1 MKITDTIEE
10 QGGLVV
16 LLLKVLK
23 KKWGLFLLLGVV
35 FAALGFF
42 YATLKQPVYESRLTF
57 ALDDGGGESGVSD
70 AISLASQFGIN
81 IGGSGGNHVF
91 GSDNIIEIMVSRR
104 VVERTLLSV
113 DTFDNKPYT
122 LIGYYLDK
130 ITGKKKVDK
139 INFPVGF
146 DKTSLTYSQDSVLY
160 LVYQDF
166 IKNKIVAD
174 RPDKKLNIYQVKVT
188 SPDEKFTKVFTDKL
202 VAETNAFYTE
212 ICSKKAKETL
222 VLLEQRVES
231 MKGNLSSSITE
242 KALSQD
248 ANINPALTVIQA
260 PIQQQQADIQVYG
273 AAYTELFKS
282 LEMAR
287 YQYLKGIPLMQ
298 IIDAADYPMRKVV
311 VSKFITALIF
321 VFLSEMLLLSGFVFY
336 LFIKQQNKQQ

>member
-1 MKITDTIEE
+1 MKITDKIDE
-10 QGGLVV
+10 QDGLVV

-23 KKWGLFLLLGVV
+23 KKWGLFLLIGVV

-42 YATLKQPVYESRLTF
+42 YAASKKPVYESRLTF
-57 ALDDGGGESGVSD
+57 ALDDGGGESGMSD

-81 IGGSGGNHVF
+81 IGGGGKSVF

-104 VVERTLLSV
+104 MIERTLLSV
-113 DTFDNKPYT
+113 DTFENKPYT
-122 LIGYYLDK
+122 LIGYYLEK

-139 INFPVGF
+139 ISFPVGS
-146 DKTSLTYSQDSVLY
+146 KKYALTYTQDSMLY

-166 IKNKIVAD
+166 IKNRIIAE
-174 RPDKKLNIYQVKVT
+174 RPDKKLNIYQVKFT
-188 SPDEKFTKVFTDKL
+188 SPDEKFTKVCTDKL

-212 ICSKKAKETL
+212 ICSKKSKETL
-222 VLLEQRVES
+222 MLLEQRVES

-242 KALSQD
+242 KAISQD
-248 ANINPALTVIQA
+248 ANINPALTVVQA
-260 PIQQQQADIQVYG
+260 PIQKQQADIQVYG
-273 AAYTELFKS
+273 AAYVELFKS

-298 IIDAADYPMRKVV
+298 IIDAADYPMRKIK
-311 VSKFITALIF
+311 VSKSITALIF

-336 LFIKQQNKQQ
+336 FFIKKQNK